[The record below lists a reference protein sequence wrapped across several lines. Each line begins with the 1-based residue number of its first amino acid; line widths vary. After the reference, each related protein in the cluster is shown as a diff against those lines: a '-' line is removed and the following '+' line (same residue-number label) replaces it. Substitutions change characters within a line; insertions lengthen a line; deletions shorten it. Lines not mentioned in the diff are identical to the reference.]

1 MCRRVRAALLGLLLF
16 VAPVSGQTP
25 APMNPL
31 IGAWQVTEI
40 DNPNQPPITN
50 LRASLYVFSER
61 HYNFARVSRPLPP
74 YPSNDKATEADKA
87 AVFDALYLNAG
98 SYTVSGGTLT
108 TKVTVAKSAFVM
120 EGPGAQ
126 YEFTVT
132 GKTLLLTQRPSGA
145 TLKLVRL
152 D

>member
-1 MCRRVRAALLGLLLF
+1 MYRQVRAALLWLLVF
-16 VAPVSGQTP
+16 VATVSGQTP
-25 APMNPL
+25 ATKHPL

-61 HYNFARVSRPLPP
+61 HYNFARVSKPLPP

-98 SYTVSGGTLT
+98 SYTVSGKMLT

-126 YEFTVT
+126 YEFSVS
-132 GKTLLLTQRPSGA
+132 GNTLVLTQKPSGA

>member
-1 MCRRVRAALLGLLLF
+1 MCRRARAVLLALLVF
-16 VAPVSGQTP
+16 VATVSGQTP
-25 APMNPL
+25 APKNPL

-50 LRASLYVFSER
+50 LRASLYVFSDR
-61 HYNFARVSRPLPP
+61 YYNFARVSRPLPP

-98 SYTVSGGTLT
+98 SYTVSGKTLT
-108 TKVTVAKSAFVM
+108 TKVTVAKSGFVM

-126 YEFTVT
+126 YEFSVS
-132 GKTLLLTQRPSGA
+132 GNTLVLTQKPSGA

>member
-1 MCRRVRAALLGLLLF
+1 MCRRVRAALLGLLVF
-16 VAPVSGQTP
+16 ATTVSGQTP
-25 APMNPL
+25 RTTNPL
-31 IGAWQVTEI
+31 IGAWKVTQI

-50 LRASLYVFSER
+50 LRASLYVFTER
-61 HYNFARVSRPLPP
+61 YYNFARISRPLPA

-87 AVFDALYLNAG
+87 AVFDAMYLNAG
-98 SYTVSGGTLT
+98 SYTVSGNMLT

-126 YEFTVT
+126 YEFTVS
-132 GKTLLLTQRPSGA
+132 GNTLVLTQKPSGG
-145 TLKLVRL
+145 TLRLVRL

>member
-1 MCRRVRAALLGLLLF
+1 MNRRIRVSLLGMLLF
-16 VAPVSGQTP
+16 AAAVDAQTP
-25 APMNPL
+25 ATKNPL
-31 IGAWQVTEI
+31 IGAWSVTELN
-40 DNPNQPPITN
+40 NPNQPPITN

-61 HYNFARVSRPLPP
+61 YYNFARISQALPA
-74 YPSNDKATEADKA
+74 YPSNDKATQADKA

-98 SYTVSGGTLT
+98 SYTVSGNTLT

-126 YEFTVT
+126 YEFAVS
-132 GKTLLLTQRPSGA
+132 GKTLVLTQKPSGA
-145 TLKLVRL
+145 ALKLVRL